1 VRARNDERNIPDI
14 HAGEVSMSF
23 GNSDLFYS
31 TRTVDPHV
39 ESSMNRAIE
48 KKKKIIV
55 EVAVML

>member
-14 HAGEVSMSF
+14 HAGVVSMSF

-39 ESSMNRAIE
+39 ENSMNRAIE